1 MQHVFGGGWTQIK
14 LDVLRAYLRAYV
26 TALKNQKKHFKLLY
40 IDAFA
45 GTGECTPKKDLGIT
59 LDGSAKIALETPG
72 FDEYLF
78 IENHPE
84 RLRALSALC
93 AKYRDKT
100 VYLEPGDANEVLR
113 EKLPSLSRFG
123 WRAVAFLDPYGLQ
136 LNWET
141 LTLIAQ
147 TGAIDVWYLF
157 PLSGAYRQAAK
168 RLSDVDEAKRR
179 ALDRCLGTNEWQTS
193 LYSLDPQMDFFN
205 DPELRREPGPDDIEH
220 FVTQRLQTIFPA
232 VLKPLRLPKTGAPL
246 CSLFFAVSNKAAIN
260 VASRIASHILSK
272 A

>member
-14 LDVLRAYLRAYV
+14 LDVLRAYLQTYV
-26 TALKNQKKHFKLLY
+26 TALKKKRYKLLY

-72 FDEYLF
+72 FDAYLF

-93 AKYRDKT
+93 TTYSDKK
-100 VYLEPGDANEVLR
+100 VCLERGDANEVLR
-113 EKLPSLSRFG
+113 EKLPRLNRLR

-141 LTLIAQ
+141 LNLIAQ
-147 TGAIDVWYLF
+147 TRAIDVWYLF

-168 RLSDVDEAKRR
+168 KLCDVDEAKKR

-205 DPELRREPGPDDIEH
+205 DPEMRREPGP
-220 FVTQRLQTIFPA
+220 
-232 VLKPLRLPKTGAPL
+232 
-246 CSLFFAVSNKAAIN
+246 
-260 VASRIASHILSK
+260 
-272 A
+272 